1 MTKEPTTVEKM
12 RGLPWGIAFDTANSV
27 YCQLTILGS
36 LFVLYLNELGL
47 NKTQIGAL
55 LSLFPFTAL
64 LALVIAPTIA
74 RWGYKRT
81 FLTFYGGR
89 KVISVFLLLVPW
101 ILASFGHQA
110 VVTYVI
116 MVVAVF
122 TVSRAIA
129 MTAIT
134 PWQQEYIPNSVRGKY
149 AATSKIFSSL
159 ASFLA
164 ITVAGYVIGDAP
176 DLDRF
181 TILMAAGLVFGA
193 VAVWSV
199 SHLPGGAPV
208 KPAGKKARRGNVLA
222 AARDWIAGLGRR
234 QGRKTVRKKAQRG
247 DMLAALRDCSFV
259 LYILG
264 IGLFTLATGPLGSFL
279 PLFMREQVGLSS
291 GDVVLL
297 QTGGLLGGLLSSY
310 LWGWAADRYGS
321 KPVMLSGV
329 YARVILPVFW
339 LLMPRQ
345 SVWSLYVAL
354 GIAFLAGVSDM
365 GWAIG
370 SGRLLFVSIVPPEKR
385 TGYMAVRYAWVGI
398 VGGVGNLMGGRV
410 LDYSAAIAGQRFL
423 FLTLD
428 PYTLLFVAG
437 LVLSA
442 ASVASFRGV
451 RADSSVTTGEFA
463 GMFLRGNPL
472 QALGSLVRFYRAKDE
487 RDAIT
492 VTEQLGQTH
501 SPLTVNE
508 LLEALADPRF
518 YVRFE
523 AIVSIA
529 RRGPDERLVD
539 ALVEVLRGDEPALSV
554 IAAWALGRMGD
565 RRAIE
570 PLREGL
576 EARYRSIRAH
586 CVRSLGSLEDAGIAP
601 VLLERLASEADNG
614 LKLAYASALGQLG
627 AKEAVGDLLA
637 LLRVSSSPDAQME
650 IALALARIVGDEHN
664 FIQLLRQVR
673 GEVGTAASQSVTALK
688 KKIGEYQVDSE
699 VDLLAM
705 LDQCAETLAQ
715 HDMEQGAV
723 LIGSI
728 ARLLP
733 TEELSDACVEILRDC
748 AERLEEFGAERLEY
762 VILALHTMHVGFSQR
777 QVGILARAFSIGGL
791 DSN

>member
-64 LALVIAPTIA
+64 LALVIAPAVA

-89 KVISVFLLLVPW
+89 KVINAFLLLVPW
-101 ILASFGHQA
+101 VLATFGHGA

-116 MVVAVF
+116 VVVAVF
-122 TVSRAIA
+122 TIPRAIA
-129 MTAIT
+129 LTAIT

-149 AATSKIFSSL
+149 TATSSIFSGL
-159 ASFLA
+159 ASFVA
-164 ITVAGYVIGDAP
+164 ITVAGYVIGDTP
-176 DLDRF
+176 DLGRF

-193 VAVWSV
+193 IAVWSM
-199 SHLPGGAPV
+199 SHIPGGAPV
-208 KPAGKKARRGNVLA
+208 K
-222 AARDWIAGLGRR
+222 
-234 QGRKTVRKKAQRG
+234 TVRMKTPHG
-247 DMLAALRDCSFV
+247 DMLAALRDRSFL

-279 PLFMREQVGLSS
+279 PLFMREEVGLSS
-291 GDVVLL
+291 GNVVLL

-329 YARVILPVFW
+329 YMRVILPVIW

-345 SVWSLYVAL
+345 SAWSLYIAL
-354 GIAFLAGVSDM
+354 GVAFLAGVSDM

-398 VGGVGNLMGGRV
+398 VGGVGNLIGGRV
-410 LDYSAAIAGQRFL
+410 LDYFSAMAGQRFL

-428 PYTLLFVAG
+428 PYTVLFVAG

-442 ASVASFRGV
+442 ASIVLFRGV

-472 QALGSLVRFYRAKDE
+472 QALGSLVRFYRARDE
-487 RDAIT
+487 RDAIA
-492 VTEQLGQTH
+492 VTERLGQTQ
-501 SPLTVNE
+501 SPLTVDE
-508 LLEALADPRF
+508 LLDALADPRF

-529 RRGPDERLVD
+529 RRGPDERLVA
-539 ALVEVLRGDEPALSV
+539 ALAEVLRGDEPALSV

-565 RRAIE
+565 KRAIE
-570 PLREGL
+570 PLRAGL
-576 EARYRSIRAH
+576 DARYRSVRAH
-586 CVRSLGSLEDAGIAP
+586 CVRSLGSLEDVEIAP
-601 VLLERLASEADNG
+601 VLLERLVSETDDG

-627 AKEAVGDLLA
+627 AEEAVGELLA
-637 LLRVSSSPDAQME
+637 LLRASNSRDVQME
-650 IALALARIVGDEHN
+650 VALALARIVGDEHG
-664 FIQLLRQVR
+664 FIQLLRQIR
-673 GEVGTAASQSVTALK
+673 GEAGTAMSQNVTALK
-688 KKIGEYQVDSE
+688 KKLGECRVDGE
-699 VDLLAM
+699 VDLPAV
-705 LDQCAETLAQ
+705 LDRCAEILAQ
-715 HDMEQGAV
+715 QDMEQGAA

-728 ARLLP
+728 ACLLP
-733 TEELSDACVEILRDC
+733 TEDLSDAYAEILQDC
-748 AERLEEFGAERLEY
+748 AERLAEFGAERLEY
-762 VILALHTMHVGFSQR
+762 VILALHVMQVGFSQR
-777 QVGILARAFSIGGL
+777 QGSIFARAFSIGGL
-791 DSN
+791 DQS

>member
-1 MTKEPTTVEKM
+1 MTKEPTTAEKM
-12 RGLPWGIAFDTANSV
+12 RALPWGIAFDTANSV
-27 YCQLTILGS
+27 YCQLTVLGS

-47 NKTQIGAL
+47 SKTQIGAL
-55 LSLFPFTAL
+55 LSLFPFAAL
-64 LALVIAPTIA
+64 LALVIAPAVA

-89 KVISVFLLLVPW
+89 KVINVFLLLAPW
-101 ILASFGHQA
+101 ILAAFGRQT
-110 VVTYVI
+110 VVTYVVV
-116 MVVAVF
+116 VVAVF
-122 TVSRAIA
+122 SVSRAIA

-149 AATSKIFSSL
+149 AAASSIFSNL
-159 ASFLA
+159 ANFLA
-164 ITVAGYVIGDAP
+164 IAVAGYVIGDAP

-193 VAVWSV
+193 ISVWSV
-199 SHLPGGAPV
+199 SHIPGGAPL
-208 KPAGKKARRGNVLA
+208 KKAAPAKKTVPVKT
-222 AARDWIAGLGRR
+222 
-234 QGRKTVRKKAQRG
+234 GRKRMQHG
-247 DMLAALRDCSFV
+247 DMLVALRDRSFL
-259 LYILG
+259 LYIVG

-279 PLFMREQVGLSS
+279 PLFMREEVGLSS
-291 GDVVLL
+291 GNVVLL

-329 YARVILPVFW
+329 YLRILLPVFW

-370 SGRLLFVSIVPPEKR
+370 SGRLLFVSVVPPERR
-385 TGYMAVRYAWVGI
+385 TGYMAVRYAWMGI
-398 VGGVGNLMGGRV
+398 VGGMGNLMGGRV

-428 PYTLLFVAG
+428 PYTVLFVAG
-437 LVLSA
+437 LVMSA
-442 ASVASFRGV
+442 VSIVLLRGV
-451 RADSSVTTGEFA
+451 RADSRVTTGEFA

-472 QALGSLVRFYRAKDE
+472 RALESLVRFYRARDE
-487 RDAIT
+487 RGAIA
-492 VTEQLGQTH
+492 VTERLGQTQ
-501 SPLTVNE
+501 SPLTVDE

-529 RRGPDERLVD
+529 RRGPDERLVG

-554 IAAWALGRMGD
+554 VAAWALGRMGD

-570 PLREGL
+570 PLRAGL
-576 EARYRSIRAH
+576 DARYRSVQAH
-586 CVRSLGSLEDAGIAP
+586 CARSLGSLGDAGIVP
-601 VLLERLASEADNG
+601 VLLERLTSETDDG
-614 LKLAYASALGQLG
+614 LKLAYASALGQLR
-627 AKEAVGDLLA
+627 AEEAVGELLA
-637 LLRVSSSPDAQME
+637 LLRASESRDAQME
-650 IALALARIVGDEHN
+650 VALALARIVGDEHG

-673 GEVGTAASQSVTALK
+673 GEAGTAASQAITALK
-688 KKIGEYQVDSE
+688 KKLSDYQVDGE
-699 VDLLAM
+699 VDLLAT
-705 LDQCAETLAQ
+705 LDHCAETLAQ
-715 HDMEQGAV
+715 HDVERGAA

-728 ARLLP
+728 IRLLP
-733 TEELSDACVEILRDC
+733 VEELSDACAKTLQDC
-748 AERLEEFGAERLEY
+748 AGRLEEFGAERLDY
-762 VILALHTMHVGFSQR
+762 VILALHALQVGFSQR
-777 QVGILARAFSIGGL
+777 QVGILARAFSIGGV

>member
-1 MTKEPTTVEKM
+1 MAKEPTTVEKM

-64 LALVIAPTIA
+64 LALVIAPAVA

-89 KVISVFLLLVPW
+89 KVINAFLLLVPW
-101 ILASFGHQA
+101 ILATFGHQA

-116 MVVAVF
+116 VVVAVF
-122 TVSRAIA
+122 SVSRAIA
-129 MTAIT
+129 MTVIT

-149 AATSKIFSSL
+149 AATSSIFSGL
-159 ASFLA
+159 ASFVA

-176 DLDRF
+176 DLGRF

-193 VAVWSV
+193 IAVWSM
-199 SHLPGGAPV
+199 SHIPGGAPV
-208 KPAGKKARRGNVLA
+208 KKAVPAKT
-222 AARDWIAGLGRR
+222 GRR
-234 QGRKTVRKKAQRG
+234 KTQHG
-247 DMLAALRDCSFV
+247 DMLAALRDRSFL

-279 PLFMREQVGLSS
+279 PLFMREEVGLSS
-291 GDVVLL
+291 GNVVLL
-297 QTGGLLGGLLSSY
+297 QTGGLVGGLLSSY

-329 YARVILPVFW
+329 YLRILLPVLW

-345 SVWSLYVAL
+345 SVWSLSMAL
-354 GIAFLAGVSDM
+354 GVTFLQGVSDM

-398 VGGVGNLMGGRV
+398 VGGAGNLIGGRL
-410 LDYSAAIAGQRFL
+410 LDYSAVIAGRQFL

-428 PYTLLFVAG
+428 PYTVLFVAG
-437 LVLSA
+437 LVLPVVSI
-442 ASVASFRGV
+442 VLFRGV
-451 RADSSVTTGEFA
+451 RADSNITTGEFA

-472 QALGSLVRFYRAKDE
+472 RALGSLVSFYRAKDE

-492 VTEQLGQTH
+492 VTEQLGQTQ
-501 SPLTVNE
+501 SPLTVDE
-508 LLEALADPRF
+508 LLEALADPRL

-523 AIVSIA
+523 AIVSVA
-529 RRGPDERLVD
+529 RRGPDRRLVD

-554 IAAWALGRMGD
+554 IAAWALGRIGD
-565 RRAIE
+565 RHAIG

-576 EARYRSIRAH
+576 DARYRSVQAH
-586 CVRSLGSLEDAGIAP
+586 CIRSLGSLGDTDIAP
-601 VLLERLASEADNG
+601 VLLERVAHETDDG
-614 LKLAYASALGQLG
+614 VKLACASALGQLEAG
-627 AKEAVGDLLA
+627 EAVGELLGM
-637 LLRVSSSPDAQME
+637 LRPSQSHDARME
-650 IALALARIVGDEHN
+650 VALALARIVGDEHN

-673 GEVGTAASQSVTALK
+673 DEAGTTLSQTVTALK
-688 KKIGEYQVDSE
+688 KRMGEYQADDKT
-699 VDLLAM
+699 DLPAM
-705 LDQCAETLAQ
+705 IDDCAESLARE
-715 HDMEQGAV
+715 DLEQGVALLGGV
-723 LIGSI
+723 IRSLPVEGLRGS
-728 ARLLP
+728 R
-733 TEELSDACVEILRDC
+733 VEILQGC
-748 AERLEEFGAERLEY
+748 AAGLDEFGAGRLEY
-762 VILALHTMHVGFSQR
+762 AILALHTMQVGFSQR
-777 QVGILARAFSIGGL
+777 QIGILARALSIGGL

>member
-64 LALVIAPTIA
+64 LALVIAPA
-74 RWGYKRT
+74 VVRWGYKRT

-89 KVISVFLLLVPW
+89 KVINAFLLLVPW
-101 ILASFGHQA
+101 ILVTFGHQA

-116 MVVAVF
+116 VVVAVF
-122 TVSRAIA
+122 SVSRAIA
-129 MTAIT
+129 MTVIT

-149 AATSKIFSSL
+149 AATSSIFSGL
-159 ASFLA
+159 ASFVA

-176 DLDRF
+176 NLGRF

-193 VAVWSV
+193 IAVWSM
-199 SHLPGGAPV
+199 SHIPGGAPV
-208 KPAGKKARRGNVLA
+208 KKAAPVKT
-222 AARDWIAGLGRR
+222 
-234 QGRKTVRKKAQRG
+234 GRKKTQHG
-247 DMLAALRDCSFV
+247 DMLAALRDRSFL

-279 PLFMREQVGLSS
+279 PLFMREEVGLSS
-291 GDVVLL
+291 GNVVLL
-297 QTGGLLGGLLSSY
+297 QAGGLLGGLLSSY

-329 YARVILPVFW
+329 YLRILLPVLW

-345 SVWSLYVAL
+345 SVWSLTMAL
-354 GIAFLAGVSDM
+354 GVTFLQGVSDM

-398 VGGVGNLMGGRV
+398 VGGVGNLIGGRL
-410 LDYSAAIAGQRFL
+410 LDYSAVIAGRQFL
-423 FLTLD
+423 LLTLD
-428 PYTLLFVAG
+428 PYTVLFVAG
-437 LVLSA
+437 LVLPVVSI
-442 ASVASFRGV
+442 VLFRGV
-451 RADSSVTTGEFA
+451 RADSNVTTGEFA

-472 QALGSLVRFYRAKDE
+472 RALGSLVSFYRAKDE

-492 VTEQLGQTH
+492 VTERLGQTQ
-501 SPLTVNE
+501 SPLTVDE
-508 LLEALADPRF
+508 LLEALADPRL

-523 AIVSIA
+523 AIVSVA
-529 RRGPDERLVD
+529 RRGPDRRLVD

-554 IAAWALGRMGD
+554 IAAWALGRIGD
-565 RRAIE
+565 RRAIG

-576 EARYRSIRAH
+576 DARYRSVQAH
-586 CVRSLGSLEDAGIAP
+586 CIRSLGSLGDTDIAP
-601 VLLERLASEADNG
+601 ALLERVAHETDG
-614 LKLAYASALGQLG
+614 GVKLACASALGQLG
-627 AKEAVGDLLA
+627 AGEAVGELLGM
-637 LLRVSSSPDAQME
+637 LRSSQSRDARME
-650 IALALARIVGDEHN
+650 VALALARIVGDEHN

-673 GEVGTAASQSVTALK
+673 DEAGTTLSQTVTALK
-688 KKIGEYQVDSE
+688 KRMGEYQADDE
-699 VDLLAM
+699 TDLPAM
-705 LDQCAETLAQ
+705 LNDCAETLARE
-715 HDMEQGAV
+715 DLEQGVA
-723 LIGSI
+723 
-728 ARLLP
+728 LLGGVIRSLP
-733 TEELSDACVEILRDC
+733 VEELRDSCAEILQGC
-748 AERLEEFGAERLEY
+748 AAGLDEFGAGRLEY
-762 VILALHTMHVGFSQR
+762 AILALHTMQVGFSQR
-777 QVGILARAFSIGGL
+777 QIGILARALSIGGL

>member
-1 MTKEPTTVEKM
+1 MTREPTTVEKM
-12 RGLPWGIAFDTANSV
+12 RGLPWGIAFSTANSV

-64 LALVIAPTIA
+64 LALVIAPAVA

-81 FLTFYGGR
+81 FLVFYGGR
-89 KVISVFLLLVPW
+89 KVINAFLLLVPW
-101 ILASFGHQA
+101 VLVSFGHGA

-116 MVVAVF
+116 VVVAIF

-149 AATSKIFSSL
+149 AATSKIFSNL

-176 DLDRF
+176 DLNRF

-193 VAVWSV
+193 ISVWSV
-199 SHLPGGAPV
+199 SHIPGGAPV
-208 KPAGKKARRGNVLA
+208 KPAGKKARRKGAWA
-222 AARDWIAGLGRR
+222 AVWDWITRLVRR
-234 QGRKTVRKKAQRG
+234 PAVRTAERKAHRG
-247 DMLAALRDCSFV
+247 DMLAALRDRSFV

-264 IGLFTLATGPLGSFL
+264 LGLFTLATGPLSSFL

-291 GDVVLL
+291 GNVVLL
-297 QTGGLLGGLLSSY
+297 QTGTLLGGLLSSY

-329 YARVILPVFW
+329 YFSFLLPVFW

-354 GIAFLAGVSDM
+354 GIAFLQGVSNM
-365 GWAIG
+365 GWVIG
-370 SGRLLFVSIVPPEKR
+370 SGRLLFVSVVPPEKR

-398 VGGVGNLMGGRV
+398 VGGMGRLVSGWV
-410 LDYSAAIAGQRFL
+410 LDYSTAITGQRFL

-428 PYTLLFVAG
+428 PYTMLFIAA

-442 ASVASFRGV
+442 VSIALFRRV

-492 VTEQLGQTH
+492 VTEQLGQAQ
-501 SPLTVNE
+501 SPLTVEE

-539 ALVEVLRGDEPALSV
+539 ALAEVLRGDEPALSV
-554 IAAWALGRMGD
+554 IAAWALGRVGD
-565 RRAIE
+565 ERAIG

-576 EARYRSIRAH
+576 DARYRSVRAH
-586 CVRSLGSLEDAGIAP
+586 CVRSLGSLDDAEIAP
-601 VLLERLASEADNG
+601 VLLERLADETDEG
-614 LKLAYASALGQLG
+614 LKLAYASALGQL
-627 AKEAVGDLLA
+627 EAEKAMSDLLA
-637 LLRVSSSPDAQME
+637 LLRASESPDAQME
-650 IALALARIVGDEHN
+650 LALSLARIVGDEHH
-664 FIQLLRQVR
+664 FVQLLRQVR
-673 GEVGTAASQSVTALK
+673 DEAGTTLSQTVTALK
-688 KKIGEYQVDSE
+688 KRLDDYQAE
-699 VDLLAM
+699 KDLLAA
-705 LDQCAETLAQ
+705 LDSCAEALAQ
-715 HDMEQGAV
+715 DDLEQGVA
-723 LIGSI
+723 LFCNAI
-728 ARLLP
+728 RLLP
-733 TEELSDACVEILRDC
+733 AEELSVSCAEILNDC
-748 AERLEEFGAERLEY
+748 ADRLGEFGIGRLEY

-777 QVGILARAFSIGGL
+777 QVSIFARAFSIGGL
-791 DSN
+791 ESD

>member
-36 LFVLYLNELGL
+36 LFVLYLSELGL

-64 LALVIAPTIA
+64 LALVIAPAVA

-89 KVISVFLLLVPW
+89 KVINAFLLLVPW
-101 ILASFGHQA
+101 ILLTFGHGA

-116 MVVAVF
+116 VVVAVF
-122 TVSRAIA
+122 SVSRAIA

-149 AATSKIFSSL
+149 AATSSIFSSS
-159 ASFLA
+159 ANFLA
-164 ITVAGYVIGDAP
+164 ITVAGYVIGDAS
-176 DLDRF
+176 DLNRF

-193 VAVWSV
+193 VAVWSI
-199 SHLPGGAPV
+199 SHVPGGAPL
-208 KPAGKKARRGNVLA
+208 KKA
-222 AARDWIAGLGRR
+222 
-234 QGRKTVRKKAQRG
+234 VRKKAQRG
-247 DMLAALRDCSFV
+247 DMLAALRDRSFL
-259 LYILG
+259 LYIFG
-264 IGLFTLATGPLGSFL
+264 IGLFALATGPLGSFL
-279 PLFMREQVGLSS
+279 PLFMREEVGLSS
-291 GDVVLL
+291 GNVVML

-329 YARVILPVFW
+329 YARVILPIFW

-345 SVWSLYVAL
+345 SAWSLYVAL

-385 TGYMAVRYAWVGI
+385 NGYMALRYAWMGI
-398 VGGVGNLMGGRV
+398 VGGVGNLIGGRV
-410 LDYSAAIAGQRFL
+410 LDYFAAIAGQRFL
-423 FLTLD
+423 FLILD
-428 PYTLLFVAG
+428 PYTVLFVAG

-442 ASVASFRGV
+442 ASIVLLRGV
-451 RADSSVTTGEFA
+451 RADSSVTAGEFA

-472 QALGSLVRFYRAKDE
+472 RALESLVRFYRAKDE
-487 RDAIT
+487 RDAIE
-492 VTEQLGQTH
+492 VTERLGQTH
-501 SPLTVNE
+501 SPLTVDE
-508 LLEALADPRF
+508 LLDALADPRF

-529 RRGPDERLVD
+529 RREPDGRLVA
-539 ALVEVLRGDEPALSV
+539 ALAEVLRGDEPALSV

-565 RRAIE
+565 KRAIE
-570 PLREGL
+570 PLRAGL
-576 EARYRSIRAH
+576 DARYRSVQAH
-586 CVRSLGSLEDAGIAP
+586 CVRSLGSLEDVGVAP
-601 VLLERLASEADNG
+601 VLLERLAGETDDG
-614 LKLAYASALGQLG
+614 LKLAYASALGQLR
-627 AKEAVGDLLA
+627 AEEAVGELLA
-637 LLRVSSSPDAQME
+637 LLRTCQSSDAQME
-650 IALALARIVGDEHN
+650 VALALARIVGDEHG

-673 GEVGTAASQSVTALK
+673 GEAGTAASQNVTALK
-688 KKIGEYQVDSE
+688 KKLGECRVDGE
-699 VDLLAM
+699 VDLPAM
-705 LDQCAETLAQ
+705 LDHCAEILAQ
-715 HDMEQGAV
+715 QDMEQGAA

-728 ARLLP
+728 ACLLP
-733 TEELSDACVEILRDC
+733 TEELSDACAEVLHGC
-748 AERLEEFGAERLEY
+748 AECLEEFGAERLEY

-777 QVGILARAFSIGGL
+777 QGNIFARAFSIGGL

>member
-1 MTKEPTTVEKM
+1 
-12 RGLPWGIAFDTANSV
+12 
-27 YCQLTILGS
+27 
-36 LFVLYLNELGL
+36 
-47 NKTQIGAL
+47 
-55 LSLFPFTAL
+55 
-64 LALVIAPTIA
+64 
-74 RWGYKRT
+74 
-81 FLTFYGGR
+81 
-89 KVISVFLLLVPW
+89 
-101 ILASFGHQA
+101 
-110 VVTYVI
+110 
-116 MVVAVF
+116 
-122 TVSRAIA
+122 
-129 MTAIT
+129 
-134 PWQQEYIPNSVRGKY
+134 
-149 AATSKIFSSL
+149 
-159 ASFLA
+159 
-164 ITVAGYVIGDAP
+164 
-176 DLDRF
+176 
-181 TILMAAGLVFGA
+181 
-193 VAVWSV
+193 
-199 SHLPGGAPV
+199 
-208 KPAGKKARRGNVLA
+208 
-222 AARDWIAGLGRR
+222 
-234 QGRKTVRKKAQRG
+234 
-247 DMLAALRDCSFV
+247 
-259 LYILG
+259 
-264 IGLFTLATGPLGSFL
+264 
-279 PLFMREQVGLSS
+279 
-291 GDVVLL
+291 
-297 QTGGLLGGLLSSY
+297 
-310 LWGWAADRYGS
+310 
-321 KPVMLSGV
+321 
-329 YARVILPVFW
+329 
-339 LLMPRQ
+339 
-345 SVWSLYVAL
+345 
-354 GIAFLAGVSDM
+354 
-365 GWAIG
+365 
-370 SGRLLFVSIVPPEKR
+370 
-385 TGYMAVRYAWVGI
+385 VGI

>member
-12 RGLPWGIAFDTANSV
+12 RGLPWGIAFSTANSV

-36 LFVLYLNELGL
+36 LFVLYLNELRL

-64 LALVIAPTIA
+64 LALVIAPAAA

-89 KVISVFLLLVPW
+89 KAINAFLLLVPW
-101 ILASFGHQA
+101 VLATFGHEV

-116 MVVAVF
+116 VVVAVF

-149 AATSKIFSSL
+149 AATSSIFSSL
-159 ASFLA
+159 ANLLA
-164 ITVAGYVIGDAP
+164 ITVAGYVVGDAP

-181 TILMAAGLVFGA
+181 TILMAAGLVFGI

-199 SHLPGGAPV
+199 SHIPGGAPV
-208 KPAGKKARRGNVLA
+208 KPAGNRARRKNVFA
-222 AARDWIAGLGRR
+222 AARDWIAVLGQRPIKR
-234 QGRKTVRKKAQRG
+234 DVKKTQRG
-247 DMLAALRDCSFV
+247 DMLTALRDRSFV

-279 PLFMREQVGLSS
+279 PLFMREEVGLSS
-291 GDVVLL
+291 GSVVLL
-297 QTGGLLGGLLSSY
+297 QTGGLLGGLLSGY

-329 YARVILPVFW
+329 YARIILPVFW
-339 LLMPRQ
+339 LLMPRH
-345 SVWSLYVAL
+345 STWSLYVAL

-385 TGYMAVRYAWVGI
+385 TGYMAVHYAWVGI
-398 VGGVGNLMGGRV
+398 VGGVGNLVGGRA
-410 LDYSAAIAGQRFL
+410 LDYSAPIAGRQFL
-423 FLTLD
+423 FLTFD
-428 PYTLLFVAG
+428 SYTVLFVAG
-437 LVLSA
+437 LILSA
-442 ASVASFRGV
+442 ASVALLRGV

-472 QALGSLVRFYRAKDE
+472 RALESLVRFYRAKDE

-492 VTEQLGQTH
+492 VTEQLGQTQ
-501 SPLTVNE
+501 SPLTVDE

-529 RRGPDERLVD
+529 RRGSDERLVD

-565 RRAIE
+565 ARAIE

-576 EARYRSIRAH
+576 DARYRSIRAH
-586 CVRSLGSLEDAGIAP
+586 CVRSLGSLEDVGVAP
-601 VLLERLASEADNG
+601 VLLERLGSETDDG
-614 LKLAYASALGQLG
+614 LKLAYASALGQLR
-627 AKEAVGDLLA
+627 AEEAVSELLA
-637 LLRVSSSPDAQME
+637 LLRTCQISDARME
-650 IALALARIVGDEHN
+650 VALALARIVGDEHG
-664 FIQLLRQVR
+664 FIHLLRQIR
-673 GEVGTAASQSVTALK
+673 GEAGTAMSQNVTALK
-688 KKIGEYQVDSE
+688 KKLGECRVDGE
-699 VDLLAM
+699 VDLPAM
-705 LDQCAETLAQ
+705 LSRCAETLAQ
-715 HDMEQGAV
+715 QDMEQGAA
-723 LIGSI
+723 LIGFI
-728 ARLLP
+728 ACLLP
-733 TEELSDACVEILRDC
+733 TEDLSDACAKILQDC

-762 VILALHTMHVGFSQR
+762 VILALHTMRVGFSQR
-777 QVGILARAFSIGGL
+777 QGSIFARAFSIGGL
-791 DSN
+791 DSD

>member
-12 RGLPWGIAFDTANSV
+12 RGLPWGIAFSTANSV

-64 LALVIAPTIA
+64 LALVIAPAIA

-81 FLTFYGGR
+81 FLIFYGGR
-89 KVISVFLLLVPW
+89 KVINAFLLLVPW
-101 ILASFGHQA
+101 VLLTFGREA

-116 MVVAVF
+116 VVVAVF
-122 TVSRAIA
+122 SVSRAIA

-149 AATSKIFSSL
+149 AATSSIFSSL
-159 ASFLA
+159 ANFLA

-181 TILMAAGLVFGA
+181 TILMAAGLVAGV

-208 KPAGKKARRGNVLA
+208 KPAGKKAQRKSAFA
-222 AARDWIAGLGRR
+222 AARDWMAGLGRKPVAKAVKE
-234 QGRKTVRKKAQRG
+234 KTQRG
-247 DMLAALRDCSFV
+247 DMLAALRDRSFL

-291 GDVVLL
+291 GNVVLL

-370 SGRLLFVSIVPPEKR
+370 SGRLLFVSVVPPEKR

-398 VGGVGNLMGGRV
+398 VGGVGNLVGGRV
-410 LDYSAAIAGQRFL
+410 LDYSAAIAGRQFL

-428 PYTLLFVAG
+428 PYTALFVAG

-442 ASVASFRGV
+442 ASIVLFRGV

-463 GMFLRGNPL
+463 GMFLKGNPL
-472 QALGSLVRFYRAKDE
+472 RALESLVRFYRAKDE

-492 VTEQLGQTH
+492 VTEQLGQTQ
-501 SPLTVNE
+501 SPLTVDE

-523 AIVSIA
+523 AIVSIS

-576 EARYRSIRAH
+576 DARYRSIRAH
-586 CVRSLGSLEDAGIAP
+586 CVRSLGSLEDAEVAP
-601 VLLERLASEADNG
+601 VLLERLASETDDG
-614 LKLAYASALGQLG
+614 LKLAYASALGQLRSE
-627 AKEAVGDLLA
+627 EAVGELLA
-637 LLRVSSSPDAQME
+637 LLRASSSPDAQME
-650 IALALARIVGDEHN
+650 EALALARIVGDEHN

-673 GEVGTAASQSVTALK
+673 GEAGTAASQSVTALK
-688 KKIGEYQVDSE
+688 KKMGEYPVESE
-699 VDLLAM
+699 ADLLTA
-705 LDQCAETLAQ
+705 LDSCAEALAQ
-715 HDMEQGAV
+715 DDLGQGMALFCNV
-723 LIGSI
+723 IHL
-728 ARLLP
+728 AP
-733 TEELSDACVEILRDC
+733 TEELSEACVQILDDC
-748 AERLEEFGAERLEY
+748 AERLDEFGAERLEY

-777 QVGILARAFSIGGL
+777 QGSIFARAFSIGGL

>member
-1 MTKEPTTVEKM
+1 MMGKEPTTVEKM
-12 RGLPWGIAFDTANSV
+12 RGLPWGIAFDTTNSV
-27 YCQLTILGS
+27 YCQLTVLGS

-64 LALVIAPTIA
+64 LALVIAPAVA

-89 KVISVFLLLVPW
+89 KAINAFLLLVPW
-101 ILASFGHQA
+101 VLVTFGHEA

-116 MVVAVF
+116 VVVAVF
-122 TVSRAIA
+122 AVSRAIA
-129 MTAIT
+129 MTVIT

-149 AATSKIFSSL
+149 AATSSIFSGL
-159 ASFLA
+159 ANFLA

-176 DLDRF
+176 DLNRF
-181 TILMAAGLVFGA
+181 TILMAVGLVFGA

-199 SHLPGGAPV
+199 SHVPGGAPV
-208 KPAGKKARRGNVLA
+208 KPAGKKTRRKNAFA
-222 AARDWIAGLGRR
+222 AVRDWIADLGQRPIKR
-234 QGRKTVRKKAQRG
+234 SVKKTQRG
-247 DMLAALRDCSFV
+247 DMLAALRDRSFV

-279 PLFMREQVGLSS
+279 PLFMREEVGLSS
-291 GDVVLL
+291 GNVVLL

-321 KPVMLSGV
+321 KPVMLSGL
-329 YARVILPVFW
+329 YMRVILPVLW

-365 GWAIG
+365 GWTIG
-370 SGRLLFVSIVPPEKR
+370 SGRLLFVSIVPPERR

-398 VGGVGNLMGGRV
+398 VGGVGNLVGGRV
-410 LDYSAAIAGQRFL
+410 LDYSAAIAGRQFL
-423 FLTLD
+423 FLTID
-428 PYTLLFVAG
+428 PYTVLFVAG

-442 ASVASFRGV
+442 ASIALFRGV

-472 QALGSLVRFYRAKDE
+472 WALESLVRFYRARDE

-492 VTEQLGQTH
+492 VTERLGQTQ
-501 SPLTVNE
+501 SPLTVDE

-565 RRAIE
+565 ERAIE

-576 EARYRSIRAH
+576 DARYRSIRAH
-586 CVRSLGSLEDAGIAP
+586 CVRSLGSLEDAEVAP
-601 VLLERLASEADNG
+601 ILLDRLADETDEG
-614 LKLAYASALGQLG
+614 LKLAYASALGQLE
-627 AKEAVGDLLA
+627 AQEAVGELLT
-637 LLRVSSSPDAQME
+637 LLRASSSPEAQME
-650 IALALARIVGDEHN
+650 VALALARIVGDEHN

-673 GEVGTAASQSVTALK
+673 GEAGTAASRSVTALK
-688 KKIGEYQVDSE
+688 KKMGAYQAEGEA
-699 VDLLAM
+699 DLLATF
-705 LDQCAETLAQ
+705 DSCAEALAQ
-715 HDMEQGAV
+715 DDLGQGVA
-723 LIGSI
+723 LFCRAI
-728 ARLLP
+728 RLSP
-733 TEELSDACVEILRDC
+733 SEELSDACVEILNDC
-748 AERLEEFGAERLEY
+748 AERLDEFGAGRLEY
-762 VILALHTMHVGFSQR
+762 VILALHAMHVGFSQR
-777 QVGILARAFSIGGL
+777 HGNIFARAFSIGGV